1 MAAPMVTGVIALI
14 LEANPYL
21 SAEQIKEIL
30 IQTTREDNFTGVIPL
45 GGSTQWGWGKIDAYN
60 SVKLALITV
69 GTEEMKMSELDW
81 NVFPNPVINDLY
93 FTLVEELPKQV
104 QIIDEMGKILERRI
118 ENASI
123 SVADLKPGNYFVRME
138 INGRIQQVRFVKL

>member
-1 MAAPMVTGVIALI
+1 MKKLIIILSLI
-14 LEANPYL
+14 LTTFVTKAQIVKPDTLQL
-21 SAEQIKEIL
+21 SAKEL
-30 IQTTREDNFTGVIPL
+30 FGESD
-45 GGSTQWGWGKIDAYN
+45 
-60 SVKLALITV
+60 
-69 GTEEMKMSELDW
+69 DW

-93 FTLVEELPKQV
+93 FTLVEELPSQV
-104 QIIDEMGKILERRI
+104 QIIDEMGKIIERRI